1 MAAWRTTSVCIPVD
15 AEAMVEFRRYG
26 RRTPILVISSGHP
39 AALIT
44 FTLPDP
50 VEAGHVE
57 FARALAR
64 SAARYAIEVERTWLG
79 LPAMTLTRPDREA
92 VAS

>member
-1 MAAWRTTSVCIPVD
+1 MGRAASVCIPVD
-15 AEAMVEFRRYG
+15 AAAVVEFRRHG

-39 AALIT
+39 AALVT
-44 FTLPDP
+44 FVLPEP
-50 VEAGHVE
+50 VQPGHVE

-64 SAARYAIEVERTWLG
+64 AAARYAIEVERTWRG
-79 LPAMTLTRPDREA
+79 LPCLPARPARPKA

>member
-1 MAAWRTTSVCIPVD
+1 MSPVTSVCVPVD
-15 AEAMVEFRRYG
+15 GHAVVEFRRYG
-26 RRTPILVISSGHP
+26 RRTPILVIRSGHP
-39 AALIT
+39 AALV
-44 FTLPDP
+44 TLTLSDP

-64 SAARYAIEVERTWLG
+64 SSAQYAIEVERAWRG
-79 LPAMTLTRPDREA
+79 LPALTLTRWDREA